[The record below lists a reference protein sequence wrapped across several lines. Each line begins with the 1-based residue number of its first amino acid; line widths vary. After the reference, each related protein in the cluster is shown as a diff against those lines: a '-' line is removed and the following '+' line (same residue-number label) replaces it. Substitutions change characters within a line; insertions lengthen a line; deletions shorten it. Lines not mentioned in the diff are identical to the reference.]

1 MQFVMRLAREF
12 RRADWRRMLPEM
24 SATEL
29 GEWGDYFR
37 MQSFSDVWMDA
48 QFASLKALIVR
59 MVSGSSDAA
68 VADFSL
74 LPEENGI
81 PERTDEELMHLG
93 EGISGGVRYGP
104 DSQPRSLI
112 WGLMRQSLKNEIPR
126 IKKPSEWCSQRCR
139 TVFCPYAAFYGA
151 SDSGRPADN
160 AGGFFGCNSRI
171 RPCADGGEERTGS

>member
-1 MQFVMRLAREF
+1 MRLAREF
-12 RRADWRRMLPEM
+12 RRADWRRMLSEM

-74 LPEENGI
+74 LPEEKTGYRS
-81 PERTDEELMHLG
+81 ERTKKLMHLG

-104 DSQPRSLI
+104 DSQP
-112 WGLMRQSLKNEIPR
+112 GH
-126 IKKPSEWCSQRCR
+126 
-139 TVFCPYAAFYGA
+139 
-151 SDSGRPADN
+151 
-160 AGGFFGCNSRI
+160 
-171 RPCADGGEERTGS
+171 

>member
-12 RRADWRRMLPEM
+12 RRADWRRMLSEM

-37 MQSFSDVWMDA
+37 MDA

-104 DSQPRSLI
+104 DSQP
-112 WGLMRQSLKNEIPR
+112 GH
-126 IKKPSEWCSQRCR
+126 
-139 TVFCPYAAFYGA
+139 
-151 SDSGRPADN
+151 
-160 AGGFFGCNSRI
+160 
-171 RPCADGGEERTGS
+171 

>member
-1 MQFVMRLAREF
+1 MRLAREF
-12 RRADWRRMLPEM
+12 RRADWRRMLSEM

-74 LPEENGI
+74 LPEENGMLTI
-81 PERTDEELMHLG
+81 WRELRCLIFIVRMT
-93 EGISGGVRYGP
+93 GGVTVRI
-104 DSQPRSLI
+104 SI
-112 WGLMRQSLKNEIPR
+112 WIIWRQRGCI
-126 IKKPSEWCSQRCR
+126 RCR
-139 TVFCPYAAFYGA
+139 CQRRSRAMCCCAVLVHRCRIMPPFTAATA
-151 SDSGRPADN
+151 SCCTIFLN
-160 AGGFFGCNSRI
+160 N
-171 RPCADGGEERTGS
+171 